1 MKLSKRWDLLLEN
14 RRPSRVRPNCN
25 DGCVSHHLHERSE
38 CKPDAKRKRDSAQ
51 PQEGRSHQLKERHGK
66 VCEQSN
72 SCWPAWKRSRAEIHG
87 KRHPVLPLFSLATD
101 DVWNDKGSGER
112 QERTEW
118 HSIVA
123 WDRLAEICNE
133 YLTKGK
139 LVYIEGSLQTREWDD
154 QEGNKRKTTEI
165 RARDLVMLSGAGDG
179 AGGQR
184 RAATAADVGGSGAVA
199 SSTSTITDDDIPF

>member
-1 MKLSKRWDLLLEN
+1 M
-14 RRPSRVRPNCN
+14 
-25 DGCVSHHLHERSE
+25 
-38 CKPDAKRKRDSAQ
+38 AKSVNKVILV
-51 PQEGRSHQLKERHGK
+51 GRLGKDPELKYTASGTPFCR
-66 VCEQSN
+66 
-72 SCWPAWKRSRAEIHG
+72 
-87 KRHPVLPLFSLATD
+87 FSMATD

-118 HSIVA
+118 HNIVA
-123 WDRLAEICNE
+123 WDRLAEICNQ

-165 RARDLVMLSGAGDG
+165 RARDMVMLSSAGEG
-179 AGGQR
+179 GGGQR
-184 RAATAADVGGSGAVA
+184 RAASAEGVGGGPSSS

>member
-1 MKLSKRWDLLLEN
+1 M
-14 RRPSRVRPNCN
+14 
-25 DGCVSHHLHERSE
+25 
-38 CKPDAKRKRDSAQ
+38 AKSVNKVILVGRLGRD
-51 PQEGRSHQLKERHGK
+51 PELKYTASGTPFCR
-66 VCEQSN
+66 
-72 SCWPAWKRSRAEIHG
+72 
-87 KRHPVLPLFSLATD
+87 FSLATD

-123 WDRLAEICNE
+123 WDRLAEICNQ

-165 RARDLVMLSGAGDG
+165 RARDWSCSVVP
-179 AGGQR
+179 
-184 RAATAADVGGSGAVA
+184 ATAPEEAA
-199 SSTSTITDDDIPF
+199 SAALRLQPTSAAAEPDEQQRQHHQHDYG

>member
-1 MKLSKRWDLLLEN
+1 M
-14 RRPSRVRPNCN
+14 
-25 DGCVSHHLHERSE
+25 
-38 CKPDAKRKRDSAQ
+38 AKSVNKVILVGRLGRD
-51 PQEGRSHQLKERHGK
+51 PELKYTASGTPFCR
-66 VCEQSN
+66 
-72 SCWPAWKRSRAEIHG
+72 
-87 KRHPVLPLFSLATD
+87 FSLATD

-123 WDRLAEICNE
+123 WDRLAEICNQ

-179 AGGQR
+179 AGGGQR
-184 RAATAADVGGSGAVA
+184 RAATAADVGGSGAVGQQHQH
-199 SSTSTITDDDIPF
+199 DYG